1 MPQQQSLFNP
11 RILRNLVT
19 AARWEGVTL
28 PPTARS
34 IIANWAD
41 RLASGGIDKLTESQV
56 EQTFNNQIFCR
67 LLGYQQIGEASEASL
82 MPKTTGLTGR
92 DTPDFVLGKFDPAAN
107 LDQRLKD
114 EQ

>member
-1 MPQQQSLFNP
+1 
-11 RILRNLVT
+11 
-19 AARWEGVTL
+19 
-28 PPTARS
+28 
-34 IIANWAD
+34 
-41 RLASGGIDKLTESQV
+41 
-56 EQTFNNQIFCR
+56 
-67 LLGYQQIGEASEASL
+67 